1 MGRFLYRLRFT
12 KTGDARFYSHHD
24 MMRLLERG
32 LRREEFPISLSE
44 GFSPRPRVTFLSA
57 LPLGVESVD
66 EWVEIELTENREP
79 GDFVTRL
86 VGQLPAGM
94 VVTEAT
100 RAEGRV
106 AAVEAE
112 YEAEIGGATVDTA
125 ALLARKEVPVERRT
139 NDGKSRTVDIRP
151 WILQVATADGKLRF
165 SIRITDNGSARPE
178 EVLRELGVTGARILR
193 TKTVMAAKK

>member
-44 GFSPRPRVTFLSA
+44 GFNPRPRVTFLSA

-66 EWVEIELTENREP
+66 EWVEIELTEDRDP
-79 GDFVTRL
+79 ADFVKRL
-86 VGQLPAGM
+86 AGQLPAGM
-94 VVTEAT
+94 VVTESSK
-100 RAEGRV
+100 AEGRV

-112 YEAEIGGATVDTA
+112 YEAEIGAVAVDPA
-125 ALLARKEVPVERRT
+125 ALLARKQVNVERRT
-139 NDGKSRTVDIRP
+139 NEGKSRTVDIRP
-151 WILQVATADGKLRF
+151 WILRVVAAEGRLRF
-165 SIRITDNGSARPE
+165 AIQITNDGSARPE
-178 EVLRELGVTGARILR
+178 EVLRELGVPGLR
-193 TKTVMAAKK
+193 VVRTRTVMAPKK